1 MNDALLGRT
10 IAQRYRLLSWIGAGR
25 TASVFLARNVT
36 SEQRCA
42 IKIAHSSL
50 AQHPLHRER
59 FLREARAVNRIN
71 HPNIVEVQDYGEA
84 DGLVYLVMEYVPG
97 EPLRKTLAQG
107 PLNWRRAASI
117 GLQIASALGRAH
129 QMGVIH
135 NNIGPA
141 NILMVTLPSGGELA
155 KLTDFGS
162 AKLTDRITQPG
173 MSLAISTQGYLAPET
188 LEAESIDARSDLF
201 SLGVVLYEAAAGMLP
216 FDVGDRSPLGDSLA
230 GVALPSYPNADPLHR
245 RAPGV
250 PPLFDEV
257 VMKLLAPRAADR
269 PRNGFEASE
278 MLREVLEQGEAP
290 PSVAQARESASD
302 EAPPSSSGPTTE
314 RMGAPPPSTV
324 PPPLLVL
331 PPTAGAA
338 PGLHDTPRAPDAQP
352 GSGPARAASLEHSA
366 PRRGGSNTPTLP
378 PPAPAPLTAFAPLMT
393 LAGGAG
399 GASGVGSAFSMTG
412 AAGTWAPPPRVGAYP
427 FAREPLDR
435 LAPIVSTAL
444 GRLEGLRAALG
455 AGSFAALDEAAR
467 LVAAVGRVAAQIAA
481 GSRSLELLQARARA
495 LRGELGA
502 QLDEAAREHS
512 RILGWAGNIAERTW
526 AVESRRLSGEHS
538 VPDVEVMIWEQAALE
553 QEQDRMRAR
562 AAALGFR
569 TDTLKAQL
577 NRASEG
583 IEREIFLATATL
595 EGHIAALRV
604 LAADARIS
612 LDGAAFHLGLPP
624 TWFTE
629 SRSPAPVLQ

>member
-42 IKIAHSSL
+42 IKIIHSSL

-71 HPNIVEVQDYGEA
+71 HPNIVEVHDFGEA

-107 PLNWRRAASI
+107 PLHWRRAASI

-129 QMGVIH
+129 QMGIIH

-141 NILMVTLPSGGELA
+141 NILTVTLPSGGELA

-162 AKLTDRITQPG
+162 AKLTDRTTQPG

-188 LEAESIDARSDLF
+188 LETESVDARSDLF
-201 SLGVVLYEAAAGMLP
+201 SLGVVLYEAAAGILP

-230 GVALPSYPNADPLHR
+230 GVTLPSYPHADPLQR

-269 PRNGFEASE
+269 PRDGFEAAE
-278 MLREVLEQGEAP
+278 LLREVLEQGEPP
-290 PSVAQARESASD
+290 PSVAQARDGGSD
-302 EAPPSSSGPTTE
+302 EPPPSISGPITE

-331 PPTAGAA
+331 PPTGG
-338 PGLHDTPRAPDAQP
+338 PGPVFLEAHRSPDSQP
-352 GSGPARAASLEHSA
+352 GSSSARAASFEIRV
-366 PRRGGSNTPTLP
+366 PRGGGSNAPTLP
-378 PPAPAPLTAFAPLMT
+378 PPAPAPPTVAPFTA
-393 LAGGAG
+393 LAGS
-399 GASGVGSAFSMTG
+399 ASSG
-412 AAGTWAPPPRVGAYP
+412 AAAVTSGAHPQRVGAYP

-455 AGSFAALDEAAR
+455 AGSFTALDEAAR
-467 LVAAVGRVAAQIAA
+467 VVAAVSRVAAQIAA
-481 GSRSLELLQARARA
+481 DSRSLELLQARARA

-595 EGHIAALRV
+595 EGRIAALRV
-604 LAADARIS
+604 LAADARIT

-629 SRSPAPVLQ
+629 SRSTAPVLQ